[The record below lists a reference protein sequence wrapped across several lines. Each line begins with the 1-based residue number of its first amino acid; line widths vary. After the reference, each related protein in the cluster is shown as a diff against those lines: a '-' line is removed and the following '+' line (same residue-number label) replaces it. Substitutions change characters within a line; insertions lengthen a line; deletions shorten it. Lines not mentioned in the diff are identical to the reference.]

1 MLRAFEIPDNVRKQ
15 IGNFYIVAVPKS
27 APDVGKGLM
36 EMHDG
41 DEILLGPLLTAGEA
55 ETLIPAVTAF
65 YVATMS
71 SKHSFGIGLARIE
84 VGGYTGRFNPL
95 LALDPEG
102 KTLPPDLYEKALDE
116 LQGTL
121 APNEADLKWLN
132 DLPPQVQTVAKDEI
146 GPALSVVTDRGDTV
160 RSLIAAYGDASKREG
175 ANLLLDLLL
184 ASGGTLPASL
194 LSDLFKVRLIDRWG
208 RKAGDDVG

>member
-1 MLRAFEIPDNVRKQ
+1 MLREFQIPDEVHRQ
-15 IGNFYIVAVPKS
+15 IGGFYIVASRKDTLNDPH
-27 APDVGKGLM
+27 M
-36 EMHDG
+36 QMQTG
-41 DEILLGPLLTAGEA
+41 DEVLLGPLLTAGET

-71 SKHSFGIGLARIE
+71 EKHPFAIGLTRIE
-84 VGGYTGRFNPL
+84 EGGYTGRFNPL
-95 LALDPEG
+95 FGLDPDG
-102 KTLPPDLYEKALDE
+102 K
-116 LQGTL
+116 TL
-121 APNEADLKWLN
+121 APNLYEQALEGLQGMIAPHKADITWLD
-132 DLPPQVQTVAKDEI
+132 DLPPQVQAVAKSEI
-146 GPALSVVTDRGDTV
+146 GPALNVVTDRGDTI
-160 RSLIAAYGDASKREG
+160 RSLLAAYGNPAQREE